1 MIEIVT
7 DKDRNLKNIK
17 QIGTPREDNKIYIE
31 NFTYAKIKEDSY
43 KEKRVFVLM
52 GHTERMEGRYA
63 TFIEAAIPV
72 REIDFVG
79 TTPRWN
85 NSTWSE
91 VFREIKRL
99 YEDLI
104 IVGWAIDVKGMQPK
118 VTPELERVHREHFGG
133 VHQLLFLLDTLEQ
146 EETFFIYKENK
157 VIAKDGFYIYHRARR
172 KEEAEPIPIT
182 VLSEETAVKP
192 TKSYRGSQEYD
203 FTRRKETEVDLELDL
218 SEIEPK
224 KVGKYRQMLQEQKK
238 EKATDGGN
246 LGLAVAVAMLI
257 LVIGVGVFENR
268 DSIFDGDDAIE
279 TNITPEQISTEA
291 GIIIEDIE
299 NVEEAGV
306 NAEVVAPA
314 DDTETMLNSAETSL
328 DIIPVEVISG
338 TESEE

>member
-31 NFTYAKIKEDSY
+31 NFAYAKVKEDSY
-43 KEKRVFVLM
+43 REKRVFVLM

-72 REIDFVG
+72 REIDFAG
-79 TTPRWN
+79 NTPRWN

-91 VFREIKRL
+91 VFHEIKRL
-99 YEDLI
+99 YEDMI
-104 IVGWAIDVKGMQPK
+104 IVGWAVDIKGMQPK

-146 EETFFIYKENK
+146 EEMFYIYKENK
-157 VIAKDGFYIYHRARR
+157 LVSKDGFYIYHRARK
-172 KEEAEPIPIT
+172 KEEAEPIPIK
-182 VLSEETAVKP
+182 VLPEK
-192 TKSYRGSQEYD
+192 EYG
-203 FTRRKETEVDLELDL
+203 RRKEPQVDVELDV
-218 SEIEPK
+218 SEIEPRRA
-224 KVGKYRQMLQEQKK
+224 GRYRQMMQEQKK
-238 EKATDGGN
+238 EKVTEGGN
-246 LGLAVAVAMLI
+246 LGLAVAVAMLVF
-257 LVIGVGVFENR
+257 VIGVGAYENR
-268 DSIFDGDDAIE
+268 DRIFGADNAVE
-279 TNITPEQISTEA
+279 TNIIPEQISTES

-299 NVEEAGV
+299 DTEAGV
-306 NAEVVAPA
+306 EVVWPV
-314 DDTETMLNSAETSL
+314 DDVNTMSESIETDV